1 MGRSEVMGRDPA
13 AESAGWA
20 RMIRK
25 VDTGGH
31 PGRHFALLVE
41 NLKHPGVGPESL
53 MTIDVG
59 ARLRGIRTTF
69 GISQR
74 ELARRAGVTNGLI
87 SLIEQNRVSPSVS
100 SLKKVLDGVPMS
112 LAEFFT
118 LDLGAAPQTFI
129 GVDELVELG
138 NEEVSLRLVAAQ
150 RPGRQ
155 LTILHE
161 RYAAG
166 AGTGD
171 EMIVH
176 RGEEGGVVVRGRVE
190 VTVAGSTRV
199 LGPGE
204 AYYFASRLP
213 HRFRNVGREA
223 CEIIS
228 ASTPPS
234 F

>member
-1 MGRSEVMGRDPA
+1 MS
-13 AESAGWA
+13 
-20 RMIRK
+20 
-25 VDTGGH
+25 
-31 PGRHFALLVE
+31 
-41 NLKHPGVGPESL
+41 
-53 MTIDVG
+53 IDVG
-59 ARLRGIRTTF
+59 ARLRSVRTSF
-69 GISQR
+69 GLSQR

-100 SLKKVLDGVPMS
+100 SLKKVLDGLPMS

-118 LDLGAAPQTFI
+118 IDLATAPQTFFPAE
-129 GVDELVELG
+129 ELVELG
-138 NEEVSLRLVAAQ
+138 NSEVSLRLVAAK
-150 RPGRQ
+150 RTGRQ

-161 RYAAG
+161 RYAPG

-176 RGEEGGVVVRGRVE
+176 RGEEGGVVVRGRIE
-190 VTVAGSTRV
+190 LTVGGASRV
-199 LGPGE
+199 LNPGE
-204 AYYFASRLP
+204 AYYFTSQLP
-213 HRFRNVGREA
+213 HRFRNVGRET